1 MILFYSLHCQHSSVL
16 IESVKRHDT
25 KKTIKLVLIDNLR
38 TLNLNIEDKIHCV
51 PALMFLPSKEIIFG
65 KAVFD
70 YLLLPN
76 RGFLFSNNNT
86 RDNKETTN
94 TSSSSFNSPIPLN
107 DPKEDASGPL
117 AFTLGSISSDKF
129 SNIDDDNTNSMNINN
144 NKVYNW
150 ANIEGNE
157 NDDISK
163 LYNNALKN
171 DVKGQL
177 NLDDYKK
184 QRDMDIKK

>member
-1 MILFYSLHCQHSSVL
+1 MILFYSLHCQHSSIL
-16 IESVKRHDT
+16 IESIKKHDT
-25 KKTIKLVLIDNLR
+25 KKSIKLVLIDNLR

-86 RDNKETTN
+86 RDNNKETN
-94 TSSSSFNSPIPLN
+94 ASSFNSPVPLN
-107 DPKEDASGPL
+107 NSNEDTGPH
-117 AFTLGSISSDKF
+117 AFTLGSISSDIF
-129 SNIDDDNTNSMNINN
+129 SNIDDDNFNSMNTNN
-144 NKVYNW
+144 NKIYNW
-150 ANIEGNE
+150 ANIENND

-184 QRDMDIKK
+184 QRDMDIK